1 MNITNANGSKTAVK
15 YIGWFIVSFFV
26 YFQFLIQTS
35 SSLMQNSWAEYF
47 HLSPLGVGYLSASF
61 FYTYLLFQIP
71 VGMIYDRYSAKK
83 VLAIASFG
91 LGVGCIMFANT
102 THYELAVL
110 ARMLMGGCAA
120 FGFIGMLKVTASSFP
135 GKQFSM
141 MMGLSEAFAAL
152 STMIGVVILAWLM
165 LHTTWQKVML
175 YFSVGVFLITAA
187 VMLFIN
193 SKPNG
198 VDDKLNMV
206 TLLKN
211 VFMAATNSTVLI
223 TGIYGFFMASVVNSF
238 TSLWGVAF
246 LTGVYPISN
255 ALAAKVMSTV
265 FLGLAVGCPI
275 NGYISKNYGCERE
288 SMKVCA
294 IVCAVCMAVVIYMK
308 VSLPMLYILFFAIGL
323 MCAVYVQSF
332 AIVGQN
338 VPVKI
343 QATSMSITNMLI
355 MSGAPLLQIMIGAIL
370 DTNSF
375 GFANNDHHNY
385 QIALS
390 ILPIGMILA
399 FALCFFIRVQSS
411 NGAEHIQMNLTIL
424 LK

>member
-1 MNITNANGSKTAVK
+1 MNSTNANVSKKAVK
-15 YIGWFIVSFFV
+15 YIGWFVVSFFV

-35 SSLMQNSWAEYF
+35 SSIMQNSWADYF
-47 HLSPLGVGYLSASF
+47 HLTPLGVSYLSASF

-71 VGMIYDRYSAKK
+71 VGVIYDRYSAKK

-91 LGVGCIMFANT
+91 LGVGCILFANT
-102 THYELAVL
+102 TRYEFAVF
-110 ARMLMGGCAA
+110 ARMLMGACAA

-152 STMIGVVILAWLM
+152 STMVGVVILAWAM
-165 LHTTWQKVML
+165 TRATWQQLMI
-175 YFSVGVFLITAA
+175 YFSVGVFLITVA
-187 VMLFIN
+187 VILFVS
-193 SKPNG
+193 SKPTN
-198 VDDKLNMV
+198 VDKLDIV
-206 TLLKN
+206 RLSKN
-211 VFMAATNSTVLI
+211 VFAAVTNSTVLI

-246 LTGVYPISN
+246 LTGVYPITN
-255 ALAAKVMSTV
+255 ALAAEVMSTV

-275 NGYISKNYGCERE
+275 NGYISKKYGCERE
-288 SMKVCA
+288 SMQVCSIICALSMA
-294 IVCAVCMAVVIYMK
+294 IVIYMK
-308 VSLPMLYILFFAIGL
+308 VSLPMLYVLFFIIGL

-338 VPVKI
+338 VPEKI
-343 QATSMSITNMLI
+343 QATSMSVTNMLI
-355 MSGAPLLQIMIGAIL
+355 MSGAPLLQIVIGAIL
-370 DTNSF
+370 EGNSF
-375 GFANNDHHNY
+375 GYAYDAHHNY

-399 FALCFFIRVQSS
+399 FVLCFYIKVNSNEVQHAHSEVTS
-411 NGAEHIQMNLTIL
+411 IV
-424 LK
+424 